1 VPHSHNFFFDTAF
14 LPATVR
20 MMGEAFDQAWASIE
34 PAYSEQRVAEIESTR
49 LALAKAIVMFTH
61 LGNTDPDVLKEKAL
75 RVLKT
80 PSDA

>member
-1 VPHSHNFFFDTAF
+1 
-14 LPATVR
+14 

-34 PAYSEQRVAEIESTR
+34 PAYGEHGKAEIEVTR
-49 LALAKAIVMFTH
+49 LALAKAIVMFVH

-75 RVLKT
+75 RVLKA